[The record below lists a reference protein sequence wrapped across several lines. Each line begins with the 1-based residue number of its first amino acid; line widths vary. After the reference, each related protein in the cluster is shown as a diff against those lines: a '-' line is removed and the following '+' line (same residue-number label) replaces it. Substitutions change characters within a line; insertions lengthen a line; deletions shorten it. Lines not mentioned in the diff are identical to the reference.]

1 MKPITPNIA
10 VPGAKVSSFLYRSAD
25 PEYLTQDQLTVAL
38 PNGYYID
45 VSWHPEHDPAG
56 HYLIRVFYEFADN
69 ERREP
74 QEVKHLDEMLKMV
87 EALSL
92 HYSRQQIPVSSTTTV
107 AKLVDA

>member
-1 MKPITPNIA
+1 MNPIVPNI
-10 VPGAKVSSFLYRSAD
+10 PINGAKISSFLYRSTNPD
-25 PEYLTQDQLTVAL
+25 YLTQDQLTIAL
-38 PNGYYID
+38 PNGYIID

-74 QEVKHLDEMLKMV
+74 LIVEHLDDMLKKV

-107 AKLVDA
+107 EKLVDA